1 MKKNDDNWWDFV
13 SKRDAPKRP
22 AIPAYV
28 PPPREAEPS
37 SGMEVEE
44 SEGVDGSNTIIQKV
58 KRFWGT

>member
-1 MKKNDDNWWDFV
+1 MKKPDDNWWDFQ

-28 PPPREAEPS
+28 PPPREEVS

-44 SEGVDGSNTIIQKV
+44 SAGVDGSNTIIQKV
-58 KRFWGT
+58 KLFWGT